1 MFRILMASTALTAM
15 LAAPVAA
22 QDTPKTDTMAADT
35 QRYERVMSVKGATI
49 GQPAVEG
56 YLASTLM
63 GAYIYNSNDAEAE
76 IVGDINDLLVTE
88 SGDITAVVVGVG
100 GFLGL
105 GEKDVAI
112 DFDRISLEQNGE
124 DGFRLVAGVDKSEL
138 EAAAEFE
145 LDRKDMKDMQTELE
159 TDAASPDE
167 RMAAAAEDPDTESED
182 PAKTVAMKKPASS
195 EAYTDDPRWTDAD
208 RDYVKSAER
217 VDAKSITAEE
227 IIGLSVYGANRTSVG
242 EVGDIVVKDDGATD
256 AVVIDVGGFLG
267 LGEKPVAV
275 SFDSVQFYRE
285 KNGGITVMTPFTE
298 EELEGAAVFDEE
310 NYKSKRDAVVLTR

>member
-1 MFRILMASTALTAM
+1 MASTALTAM

-22 QDTPKTDTMAADT
+22 QDTPKTDTMADT

-88 SGDITAVVVGVG
+88 SGEITAVVVGVG

-112 DFDRISLEQNGE
+112 DFDRIALEQNGE
-124 DGFRLVAGVDKSEL
+124 DGFRLVAGVEKSEL

-145 LDRKDMKDMQTELE
+145 LHRKDMKDMQTEMK
-159 TDAASPDE
+159 TDPASPDE
-167 RMAAAAEDPDTESED
+167 RMAAAAED

-208 RDYVKSAER
+208 RDYVESAER

-242 EVGDIVVKDDGATD
+242 EIGDIVVKDDGATD

-298 EELEGAAVFDEE
+298 KELEGAAVFDEE
-310 NYKSKRDAVVLTR
+310 NYRSKRDAIVLTR